1 VTASAAP
8 ADAHAWQGDDPVSRA
23 VRAGYDVVE
32 KAVRR
37 GFGLGGDA
45 PGAQAF
51 ASPWAASTRMG
62 PWSPTAGSWTTGQWI
77 DAMTGAAAQWTQWVD
92 AWATMA
98 RSMIGGDGRAWS
110 PPQPPVGASDAGTA
124 WSARPPEVGGD
135 HGSARPPEVSDDHWP
150 ARPTEAGGSARPP
163 EAAPASSSGPRV
175 TVELRSARAV
185 TVELDLSSAALPP
198 AGTALE
204 VHGLVAPPAAA
215 APPITDVAVAVVDA
229 GFTIALGSL
238 EHQPAGTYAGAV
250 LVAGRACGTLTVR
263 LS

>member
-1 VTASAAP
+1 MTASAAP

-23 VRAGYDVVE
+23 VRAGFDVVE

-45 PGAQAF
+45 PGAQAS
-51 ASPWAASTRMG
+51 AAPWAAAPWAASTRMG
-62 PWSPTAGSWTTGQWI
+62 PWSRTAGSWTTGQWI
-77 DAMTGAAAQWTQWVD
+77 DAMTGAVAQWTQWVD

-98 RSMIGGDGRAWS
+98 RSMVGGDGRAWS
-110 PPQPPVGASDAGTA
+110 PPQPPAGTGAA
-124 WSARPPEVGGD
+124 WA
-135 HGSARPPEVSDDHWP
+135 
-150 ARPTEAGGSARPP
+150 ARPP
-163 EAAPASSSGPRV
+163 EAGGHGGAARPPEDGGAARPPETAPASSSVPRV